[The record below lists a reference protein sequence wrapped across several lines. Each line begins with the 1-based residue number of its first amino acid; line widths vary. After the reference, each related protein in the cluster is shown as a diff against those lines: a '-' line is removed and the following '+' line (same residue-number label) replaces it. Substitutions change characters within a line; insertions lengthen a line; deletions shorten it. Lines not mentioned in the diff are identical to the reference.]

1 MENHEELLNLIKEH
15 HDFLQRLKAEEPY
28 SVNILDNVRILENDH
43 TKILLDI
50 LRYQKNEHY
59 VILNSFLELIGKE
72 CEENPFVTI
81 QNITPQIDFNREYI
95 DGLIEFPRKYGII
108 IENKINYAVDQ
119 YKQIERYI
127 CTIQNHGIPNEN
139 IYVVYLTLNGE
150 KEVSDIS
157 FTEEAKKI
165 LADGKRFI
173 SIDYKHH
180 ILPWL
185 QSLYIVIDNQEKEKL
200 LTATIELYI
209 DYLKGRFN
217 QRTNQQKTNNNMA
230 NYLEK
235 QLHIGELRLSDKLK
249 SIENTMRS
257 VNEINNTLSYLK
269 EKYLNEIFENF
280 NSITIDYWRQQ
291 QFEVSLNNKV
301 GDGYY
306 QLLFDKWYDITSWW
320 MHLEFMGGIDMFIYP
335 SQTFV
340 LELHF
345 ENDSEFFKKNILEK
359 IGGEQN
365 YRNKY
370 VLCHKEYPI
379 NKFLNEEDKEKA
391 FVELDEEVQCRILW
405 YIYADNLEMIKIID
419 NCISNTSIVNIN
431 RIQNYYRDAIQ
442 NKTWPIQ
449 DVWTYYP
456 NYLVIDQ
463 NESRKEGFAIDI
475 DCRQL
480 GIITISCF
488 RRNDSI
494 YNYFD
499 KREVIN
505 DGKFAFNY
513 DVKSERYI
521 RVITFK
527 GERSEELCI
536 MNTINQ
542 LLNFLYK

>member
-1 MENHEELLNLIKEH
+1 MENQADLLNLIMAH
-15 HDFLQRLKAEEPY
+15 HDFLQKQKAEEPY

-50 LRYQKNEHY
+50 LRYKKNDHY

-72 CEENPFVTI
+72 CEENPFVI
-81 QNITPQIDFNREYI
+81 IPNILPQLDFNREYI

-127 CTIQNHGIPNEN
+127 CTIQNHGVPTEN
-139 IYVVYLTLNGE
+139 IYVVYLTLDGQ

-157 FTEEAKKI
+157 FTEEAQK
-165 LADGKRFI
+165 LLGNGKRFI

-185 QSLYIVIDNQEKEKL
+185 QSLHIIIDNQEKEKL
-200 LTATIELYI
+200 LTSTIELYI

-230 NYLEK
+230 NYLEE
-235 QLHIGELRLSDKLK
+235 QLQIRELRLSDRIKI
-249 SIENTMRS
+249 IEQTILS

-269 EKYLNEIFENF
+269 EKYLNDIFGNF
-280 NSITIDYWRQQ
+280 DSITIDYWKQQ
-291 QFEVSLNNKV
+291 QFAVSISNNV

-306 QLLFDKWYDITSWW
+306 QLFFDKWKNITSWW
-320 MHLEFMGGIDMFIYP
+320 MHLEFMGGIDKFICP

-345 ENDSEFFKKNILEK
+345 ENDSEFFVKHIIKE
-359 IGGEQN
+359 IGAEQN
-365 YRNKY
+365 YSNKY
-370 VLCHKEYPI
+370 VLYHKEYPI
-379 NKFLNEEDKEKA
+379 NRFLNEEDKDKA
-391 FVELDEEVQCRILW
+391 FVELDEAVQKKILW
-405 YIYADNLEMIKIID
+405 YIYGDNLDIIKVID
-419 NCISNTSIVNIN
+419 NCISDTSIVNIDKVK
-431 RIQNYYRDAIQ
+431 NYYQDAILKK
-442 NKTWPIQ
+442 NWPFQ
-449 DVWTYYP
+449 DVWKYYP
-456 NYLVIDQ
+456 NYLVID
-463 NESRKEGFAIDI
+463 EKASRKEGFAIDI

-480 GIITISCF
+480 GVITISCF

-499 KREVIN
+499 KKETIN
-505 DGKFAFNY
+505 DGKYAFNY
-513 DVKSERYI
+513 DEKRERYI
-521 RVITFK
+521 KVITFK
-527 GERSEELCI
+527 GRNNEELTLMFI
-536 MNTINQ
+536 VNQ
-542 LLNFLYK
+542 LLDFLYK

>member
-1 MENHEELLNLIKEH
+1 
-15 HDFLQRLKAEEPY
+15 
-28 SVNILDNVRILENDH
+28 
-43 TKILLDI
+43 
-50 LRYQKNEHY
+50 
-59 VILNSFLELIGKE
+59 
-72 CEENPFVTI
+72 
-81 QNITPQIDFNREYI
+81 
-95 DGLIEFPRKYGII
+95 
-108 IENKINYAVDQ
+108 
-119 YKQIERYI
+119 
-127 CTIQNHGIPNEN
+127 
-139 IYVVYLTLNGE
+139 
-150 KEVSDIS
+150 
-157 FTEEAKKI
+157 
-165 LADGKRFI
+165 
-173 SIDYKHH
+173 
-180 ILPWL
+180 
-185 QSLYIVIDNQEKEKL
+185 
-200 LTATIELYI
+200 
-209 DYLKGRFN
+209 
-217 QRTNQQKTNNNMA
+217 
-230 NYLEK
+230 
-235 QLHIGELRLSDKLK
+235 
-249 SIENTMRS
+249 
-257 VNEINNTLSYLK
+257 
-269 EKYLNEIFENF
+269 
-280 NSITIDYWRQQ
+280 
-291 QFEVSLNNKV
+291 
-301 GDGYY
+301 
-306 QLLFDKWYDITSWW
+306 
-320 MHLEFMGGIDMFIYP
+320 MFIYP

-345 ENDSEFFKKNILEK
+345 ENDSEFSKKNILEK
-359 IGGEQN
+359 IGEEQN

-419 NCISNTSIVNIN
+419 NCISNTSIVNIGG
-431 RIQNYYRDAIQ
+431 IQNYYRDAIQ